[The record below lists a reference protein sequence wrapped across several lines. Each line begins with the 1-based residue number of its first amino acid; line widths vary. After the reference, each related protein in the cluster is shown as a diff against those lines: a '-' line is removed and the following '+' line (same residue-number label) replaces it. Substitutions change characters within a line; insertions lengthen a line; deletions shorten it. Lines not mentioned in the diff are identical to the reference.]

1 MEYYILVNNVKQGP
15 FPKEELIQKGIT
27 GNTMVWC
34 AGMSD
39 WRKAAEVADLADI
52 LQQMPPEPP
61 QNNRIMPKTWL
72 VESIL
77 VTIFCCLPFGIIG
90 IINATK
96 VENLYLNGQYDMA
109 EYYSDQAKKWTFW
122 GLISSLIIGVLYII
136 LVVGFS
142 LIPFLCF
149 SL

>member
-1 MEYYILVNNVKQGP
+1 MEYYILVNNIKQGP
-15 FPKEELIQKGIT
+15 FQKEELIQKGIT

-34 AGMSD
+34 TGMSD
-39 WRKAAEVADLADI
+39 WKKAAEVADLTDI
-52 LQQMPPEPP
+52 LQQTPPEPP
-61 QNNRIMPKTWL
+61 QNIRIMPKTWL

-77 VTIFCCLPFGIIG
+77 VTIFCCLPFGIVG

-96 VENLYLNGQYDMA
+96 VENLYLSGQYDMA
-109 EYYSDQAKKWTFW
+109 EYYSNQAKKWTLW
-122 GLISSLIIGVLYII
+122 GLIASLIIGALYII

-149 SL
+149 SV

>member
-15 FPKEELIQKGIT
+15 FQKEELIQKGIT

-77 VTIFCCLPFGIIG
+77 VTIFFCLPFGIVG
-90 IINATK
+90 IIYATK
-96 VENLYLNGQYDMA
+96 VENLYLSGQYDMA
-109 EYYSDQAKKWTFW
+109 EYYSRKAKKWTFL
-122 GLISSLIIGVLYII
+122 GFLSTLIVVTLYLIIIIALYLSLI
-136 LVVGFS
+136 
-142 LIPFLCF
+142 CF
-149 SL
+149 